1 MPGRNERGSSARREI
16 VSIDPDMW
24 FTRKLHYDEK
34 HSVWHIFQSIFWATY
49 IFIAGVMLYNSIP
62 TAQGIMQFFGSAV
75 VVLSIFLI
83 LYGFSKS
90 LHLKLMEK
98 YA

>member
-1 MPGRNERGSSARREI
+1 MQSKNERGSSARRDI
-16 VSIDPDMW
+16 ISIDPEMW

-34 HSVWHIFQSIFWATY
+34 HSAWHIFKSLFWAVY
-49 IFIAGVMLYNSIP
+49 IFIAGVMLYDSVP
-62 TAQGIMQFFGSAV
+62 TAQGIMRFFGSAV

-90 LHLKLMEK
+90 LHLKLMKK